1 MAHGGPK
8 PVDLLLAELE
18 FLADYL
24 RELAELFRSEGKTE
38 EAERADGWALLPEE
52 AADKISDLLS

>member
-8 PVDLLLAELE
+8 PVDLLMAELE

-24 RELAELFRSEGKTE
+24 RELAELFRSEGE
-38 EAERADGWALLPEE
+38 DRRSGN
-52 AADKISDLLS
+52 S

>member
-1 MAHGGPK
+1 MAHGGSK
-8 PVDLLLAELE
+8 PVDLLLSELD

-38 EAERADGWALLPEE
+38 EAERADSWALLPEE
-52 AADKISDLLS
+52 AADKISDLLN